1 MTDRQM
7 SETREMLLSFF
18 QERAGECVHYLDAVD
33 WATSEWKRR
42 HDTRQPDFG
51 REVRKMGTD
60 GVLDRCERRGEYKYS
75 GSEPADEQ

>member
-18 QERAGECVHYLDAVD
+18 KEREGECVHYLDAVD

-42 HDTRQPDFG
+42 HDKRQPDFG
-51 REVRKMGTD
+51 REIRKMATN
-60 GVLDRCERRGEYKYS
+60 GVLDRCERRGEYRITIT
-75 GSEPADEQ
+75 QC